1 MRTPLTAGVGPGRIS
16 GRGGEGRARLR
27 AHRRLTRISSPPRAP
42 VGTVWSGVTS
52 SLSRTGLGRPRRS
65 ATFCPRNTREDSFSP
80 TSYPSPR
87 SAGIRLPVAAY
98 SSGRDMDRNCGW
110 GPGGEGPPEWLECA
124 VLATRCQV
132 PAPNSEAGKAAQ
144 GSPWVW
150 GGRGEGIRT
159 QSLRLVELCL
169 PNYFTTVGPV
179 SERSRLS
186 RPCILPGPRRR
197 CKPRWVPWGAGVP
210 GTEPPRE
217 GKQLTFV
224 ALRVETRT

>member
-1 MRTPLTAGVGPGRIS
+1 MRTPLTAGVGSGRIS

-27 AHRRLTRISSPPRAP
+27 AHRLLTRISSPPRAP
-42 VGTVWSGVTS
+42 VGTVWSEVTS

-65 ATFCPRNTREDSFSP
+65 ATFSPLNTREDSFSP
-80 TSYPSPR
+80 TSYPSPL

-110 GPGGEGPPEWLECA
+110 GPAGEGPPEWLECA
-124 VLATRCQV
+124 VLASRCQV

-159 QSLRLVELCL
+159 QSLRLVGASCVFLTTSPPWVLSPLSAPGCPGPASSRDPAADANRAGCL
-169 PNYFTTVGPV
+169 GVPASWGP
-179 SERSRLS
+179 S
-186 RPCILPGPRRR
+186 RP
-197 CKPRWVPWGAGVP
+197 
-210 GTEPPRE
+210 
-217 GKQLTFV
+217 GK
-224 ALRVETRT
+224 ANS